1 MLVFLAFVEWDMLA
15 FGLLQ
20 KKFSHLA
27 RGALGL
33 LAPLGNASW
42 RYGWLN
48 LVGYLT
54 LVRVLAWHP
63 YI

>member
-1 MLVFLAFVEWDMLA
+1 MLVFLAFVEWDLLT

-33 LAPLGNASW
+33 LAPWQCFMEIWMAQF
-42 RYGWLN
+42 GWILDI
-48 LVGYLT
+48 G
-54 LVRVLAWHP
+54 
-63 YI
+63 